1 MIRTPSGARCA
12 LSLTLALTAA
22 ACDNSNPAGPAPA
35 VRRAVGASA
44 GFQAVVLPRLVPV
57 PAGPAVTARVTID
70 GGVIALPSAGLRVT
84 FPAGAVT
91 EPVDVTV
98 RTASARRV
106 AYEFEP
112 HGLVFA
118 RPVLVEQLL
127 SGTSAASDAALRRAL
142 VATYVATGFDDRA
155 DGAVDADEV
164 LPVQL
169 DARGRVASF
178 EVLHFSGYQLASGRK
193 K

>member
-1 MIRTPSGARCA
+1 
-12 LSLTLALTAA
+12 
-22 ACDNSNPAGPAPA
+22 
-35 VRRAVGASA
+35 
-44 GFQAVVLPRLVPV
+44 LVPV

>member
-1 MIRTPSGARCA
+1 VIRTPSGARCA

-22 ACDNSNPAGPAPA
+22 ACDNPSPAGPSA
-35 VRRAVGASA
+35 VVRGAVG
-44 GFQAVVLPRLVPV
+44 GPGTFQGVVLPRLVPV
-57 PAGPAVTARVTID
+57 PAGPAATARITIE

-112 HGLVFA
+112 HGLIFA
-118 RPVLVEQLL
+118 RPVLVEQVL
-127 SGTSAASDAALRRAL
+127 SGTSAASDAGLRRAL

-164 LPVQL
+164 LPVRL

-178 EVLHFSGYQLASGRK
+178 EVTHFSGYQLASGRK